1 MADCIFCKIAKKE
14 IPSKIVFESENI
26 IAFED
31 THPVAPVHILLIPK
45 KHIKSTVDLRE
56 EDSALMGEMMISAK
70 KIADEKGI
78 SQEGYKLLIR
88 TGKNGGQEV
97 DHLHL
102 HLIGGKPLW

>member
-14 IPSKIVFESENI
+14 ISSKIVFESDNI
-26 IAFED
+26 IAFKD
-31 THPVAPVHILLIPK
+31 IHPAAPVHILLIPK
-45 KHIKSTVDLRE
+45 KHIKSTVDLQE
-56 EDSALMGEMMISAK
+56 EDGALMGEMIISAK

-78 SQEGYKLLIR
+78 SKEGYKLLIR

-102 HLIGGKPLW
+102 HLMGGRPLF